1 MCTLIDGCMDGYVGS
16 CMDAWVNKW
25 KINPSTWHTISD
37 SLGLWY
43 AIQQIQA
50 VQVGSQ
56 TCWGLRTFLARGC
69 YVELARCFLHHP
81 SGNLGIWLKLWYFV
95 LFLFLVL
102 TPRLLFFLSMSASTD
117 ASWPIGSVNPFQPAP
132 GWLCQYS
139 ILLGFAMNP
148 HGSLPHDVY
157 AIIPPLTQPGS
168 FRHIKIH
175 QKSWD

>member
-1 MCTLIDGCMDGYVGS
+1 MGAWMGRWAAAWMHELIKG
-16 CMDAWVNKW
+16 
-25 KINPSTWHTISD
+25 KINPSPWHAISD

-43 AIQQIQA
+43 AIQQRQA

-56 TCWGLRTFLARGC
+56 TGPGLRTFLARGC
-69 YVELARCFLHHP
+69 SMELARCCLHHP
-81 SGNLGIWLKLWYFV
+81 SGNLGIWLTLWYFV

-102 TPRLLFFLSMSASTD
+102 TPKLLYILSMSASTD
-117 ASWPIGSVNPFQPAP
+117 ASWPTGSVNPFQPAP
-132 GWLCQYS
+132 RWLCQYS

-157 AIIPPLTQPGS
+157 AITPPLTQPGS
-168 FRHIKIH
+168 FSPIKTR